1 MLLSEMEEIWAKKV
15 ELLDFT
21 GTYPIGLI
29 VSAERFSKEQEFN
42 LYEQL
47 HRLFMCMEGL
57 AMLWFHLWCQKNLDL
72 DWKSFGLAVI
82 KRLGDKHGGCLQ
94 SVDNLETKEP
104 K

>member
-42 LYEQL
+42 LYE
-47 HRLFMCMEGL
+47 
-57 AMLWFHLWCQKNLDL
+57 
-72 DWKSFGLAVI
+72 
-82 KRLGDKHGGCLQ
+82 
-94 SVDNLETKEP
+94 
-104 K
+104 